1 MIHYQQKTFIIS
13 YSFLQVNPIKQ
24 KPSIPPQILFCN
36 GVDLIGDD
44 MELALEYQKEIEMMR
59 DKWSRKGKGQKANL
73 FKYMSVCPRA
83 TYKTSIIHLLEHS
96 HNHLY

>member
-1 MIHYQQKTFIIS
+1 
-13 YSFLQVNPIKQ
+13 
-24 KPSIPPQILFCN
+24 
-36 GVDLIGDD
+36 

-83 TYKTSIIHLLEHS
+83 TYKTSIIHLLNSPQSFVLKEEEPHS
-96 HNHLY
+96 LSA